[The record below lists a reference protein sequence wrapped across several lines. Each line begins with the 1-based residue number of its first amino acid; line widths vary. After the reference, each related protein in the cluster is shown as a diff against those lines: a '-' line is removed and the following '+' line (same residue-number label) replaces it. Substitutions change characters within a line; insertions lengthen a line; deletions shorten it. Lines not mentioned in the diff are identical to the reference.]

1 MRERR
6 NFRPIPRA
14 AQVGFSLIE
23 IIVVVVLIGGIVA
36 FAASRILGG
45 GDRAKVKLA
54 QAQLQTLAEKVQQYQ
69 MDTGALP
76 ASLDA
81 LVAAPSGVAG
91 WLGPYA
97 KQADLKDPW
106 MHPVQYKVPGDG
118 RAFDLVSLGADGQPG
133 GDSVDAD
140 LRFE

>member
-6 NFRPIPRA
+6 NFRPIPQA
-14 AQVGFSLIE
+14 AQGGFSLIE

-54 QAQLQTLAEKVQQYQ
+54 QAQLQTLAEKVQQFQ

-76 ASLDA
+76 PSLDA
-81 LVAAPSGVAG
+81 LVASRQSVTIPLARPVPVYIAYFTAG
-91 WLGPYA
+91 T
-97 KQADLKDPW
+97 
-106 MHPVQYKVPGDG
+106 
-118 RAFDLVSLGADGQPG
+118 RADGSLAFYADIYGRDKHVTALALAG
-133 GDSVDAD
+133 GS
-140 LRFE
+140 ECSG

>member
-1 MRERR
+1 MCIRDSSK
-6 NFRPIPRA
+6 A
-14 AQVGFSLIE
+14 AQRGFSLIE

-45 GDRAKVKLA
+45 GDRAKVKLT

-76 ASLDA
+76 PTLDA
-81 LVAAPSGVAG
+81 LITAPGGTRG

-97 KQADLKDPW
+97 KTADLNDAW
-106 MHPVQYKVPGDG
+106 MHPVLYKVPGEG
-118 RAFDLVSLGADGQPG
+118 KPFDLVSYGADGKPG
-133 GDSVDAD
+133 GDSVNAD
-140 LRFE
+140 IKVD

>member
-1 MRERR
+1 MRNRR
-6 NFRPIPRA
+6 FQPSFA
-14 AQVGFSLIE
+14 ASSQAGFSLIE
-23 IIVVVVLIGGIVA
+23 IILVVVLIGGIVA

-54 QAQLQTLAEKVQQYQ
+54 QAQLQTLAEKVQQFQ

-76 ASLDA
+76 PALDA
-81 LVAAPSGVAG
+81 LVTAPAGAAG

-97 KQADLKDPW
+97 KPADLKDPW
-106 MHPVQYKVPGDG
+106 MHPVQYKLPGEG
-118 RAFDLVSLGADGQPG
+118 RAFDLVSLGADGAPG

>member
-1 MRERR
+1 MRKRQ
-6 NFRPIPRA
+6 FSGSMSKT
-14 AQVGFSLIE
+14 AQRGFSLIE

-45 GDRAKVKLA
+45 GDRAKVKLT

-76 ASLDA
+76 PTLDA
-81 LVAAPSGVAG
+81 LVTAPGGTQG

-97 KQADLKDPW
+97 KTADLNDAW
-106 MHPVQYKVPGDG
+106 MHPMLYKVPGEG
-118 RAFDLVSLGADGQPG
+118 RPFDLVSYGADGKPG
-133 GDSVDAD
+133 GDSVNAD
-140 LRFE
+140 LKFD